1 MLVVTRYTVAAPDGP
16 EFLAQARTAL
26 AAFAACPGHLAGRAG
41 RSTDDPALWLIST
54 EWVNVG
60 AYRRAL
66 SSYDVKVHAIP
77 LMYRAQDE
85 PSAYEVIASA
95 GPDGD
100 AASGGASR
108 RAADAGTVAVGEASA
123 PSVPSDLDR
132 PIA

>member
-1 MLVVTRYTVAAPDGP
+1 MLVVTRYTVKATDGP
-16 EFLAQARTAL
+16 EFLEQVRTAL

-85 PSAYEVIASA
+85 PSAYELLASA
-95 GPDGD
+95 GPGGD
-100 AASGGASR
+100 EASGPRSR
-108 RAADAGTVAVGEASA
+108 RAADAGTIGVGQASG
-123 PSVPSDLDR
+123 PLVPSDLD
-132 PIA
+132 